1 MKDSQVRLNGRV
13 SRLEAR
19 LTATAPEDD
28 AEVKLWA
35 SLWAEARVWQEA
47 GDPENVQVLEKDRV
61 AARGFFA
68 YCRSAG
74 EKPTFAAL
82 SKMERQQ

>member
-1 MKDSQVRLNGRV
+1 MERRIK
-13 SRLEAR
+13 RLER
-19 LTATAPEDD
+19 ERDHPGLDPET
-28 AEVKLWA
+28 VGLWA
-35 SLWAEARVWQEA
+35 SLWAGARVWQEA
-47 GDPENVQVLEKDRV
+47 GDRENVQALEEDRV

-82 SKMERQQ
+82 NKWAHNETHS

>member
-1 MKDSQVRLNGRV
+1 MRLTGRV
-13 SRLEAR
+13 SKLEAR
-19 LTATAPEDD
+19 LTATGPEDD
-28 AEVKLWA
+28 AEIELWA

-47 GDPENVQVLEKDRV
+47 GDRENVQVLEKDRV

-82 SKMERQQ
+82 NKWAHSETHS

>member
-1 MKDSQVRLNGRV
+1 MRLNGRV

-28 AEVKLWA
+28 AEVELWA
-35 SLWAEARVWQEA
+35 SLQAEARVWQEA
-47 GDPENVQVLEKDRV
+47 GDRENVQALEKDRT

-82 SKMERQQ
+82 SKMAHCETDG

>member
-1 MKDSQVRLNGRV
+1 MRLTGRV
-13 SRLEAR
+13 SKLEAR
-19 LTATAPEDD
+19 LTATGPEDD
-28 AEVKLWA
+28 AEIELWA

-47 GDPENVQVLEKDRV
+47 GDRENVQVLEKDRV
-61 AARGFFA
+61 AARWFFT

-82 SKMERQQ
+82 SKMAHCET

>member
-1 MKDSQVRLNGRV
+1 VRLSGRV
-13 SRLEAR
+13 SRLESR
-19 LTATAPEDD
+19 STAATPEDD
-28 AEVKLWA
+28 AEVELWA
-35 SLWAEARVWQEA
+35 SLWAGARAWQEA
-47 GDPENVQVLEKDRV
+47 GDRENVQVLEKDRV

-82 SKMERQQ
+82 SKMAHCETDG